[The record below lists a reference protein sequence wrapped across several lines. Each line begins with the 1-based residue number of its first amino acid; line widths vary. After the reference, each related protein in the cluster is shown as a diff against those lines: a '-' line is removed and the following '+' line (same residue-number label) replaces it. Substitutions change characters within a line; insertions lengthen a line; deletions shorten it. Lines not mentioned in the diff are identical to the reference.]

1 MTLITRRCLEGVA
14 AVVLLVAC
22 GVRSHHPVPCE
33 AIVPSGLMTIDLARL
48 DRTEAVSAVDGA
60 VTGMIRV
67 DDPYRFRWSNGAITV
82 TAYVEARRKEIY
94 LPQTAGTTISDVV
107 RCFGSPSHYVVRRDQ
122 GPEMS
127 GYGYILFY
135 PAQGLVVSH
144 MKYGLFAPS
153 AFGENSPVDE
163 VSLVPRGDIDAVLE
177 QQYAGDWLVRM
188 KSDIRKWPTDF
199 TTIGMP

>member
-1 MTLITRRCLEGVA
+1 MKLLEPWNDPPWFKW
-14 AVVLLVAC
+14 
-22 GVRSHHPVPCE
+22 S
-33 AIVPSGLMTIDLARL
+33 
-48 DRTEAVSAVDGA
+48 DG
-60 VTGMIRV
+60 T
-67 DDPYRFRWSNGAITV
+67 ITV
-82 TAYVEARRKEIY
+82 TGYSDMRRTE
-94 LPQTAGTTISDVV
+94 LFLRPESGATIGDVV

-122 GPEMS
+122 GQESS

-135 PAQGLVVSH
+135 PVQGLVVSH

-153 AFGENSPVDE
+153 SFGENSPVDD
-163 VSLVPRGDIDAVLE
+163 VSLVPRGDIDALLE